1 MNCEENCVQ
10 QLINLFKQGLDNRIV
25 RSTETNETSSRSH
38 LLFTLNLKI
47 VKECDEIILGKIT
60 FVDLAGSER

>member
-47 VKECDEIILGKIT
+47 VKECYEIILGKIT